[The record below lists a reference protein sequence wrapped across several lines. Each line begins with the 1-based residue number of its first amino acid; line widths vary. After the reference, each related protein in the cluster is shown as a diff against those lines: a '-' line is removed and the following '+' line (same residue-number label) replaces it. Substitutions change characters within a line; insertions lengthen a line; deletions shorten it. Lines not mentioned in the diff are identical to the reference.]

1 MNAQIAAIL
10 AIDGIASGAIYV
22 LIAIGLVLVFLV
34 TRVLYVPFGDIAAF
48 TVLTLAALETGQVPG
63 TIWLVGVLA
72 VLASAIEAVSLLRA
86 RRAALIPRALL
97 FYLLLPLIPA
107 AVAWFVAPLGLGMPA
122 RILLALLLILPIAP
136 LLDRIVFRPIADASV
151 LLLLIVAL
159 ALHFALAGFGLLFF
173 GPEGVR
179 TQPLADA
186 RFEFFGVILSLQ
198 TRARRRRRGRVQRA
212 VVSVLRIHHG
222 RQGAARDVGQ
232 SHGRAPGRAS
242 GPRVPARSPICW
254 PHCWPASPACLIG
267 AGSDDLLRLR
277 LPDRAQGLCRLDLR
291 RARELSDDGARRG
304 LGWSPG
310 KLCLVLEQRLQG
322 GHRLFDP
329 ASRSCCGAPTRSA
342 ETEEEAEE

>member
-63 TIWLVGVLA
+63 TIWLVGILA
-72 VLASAIEAVSLLRA
+72 ILASAIEAVSLLRA
-86 RRAALIPRALL
+86 RRAARIPNALL
-97 FYLLLPLIPA
+97 FYLLLPFIP
-107 AVAWFVAPLGLGMPA
+107 VVLAWVLAPLGLGMPA
-122 RILLALLLILPIAP
+122 RIGLTLLLILPIAP

-198 TRARRRRRGRVQRA
+198 TVL
-212 VVSVLRIHHG
+212 VVSAAIVFSGLLFLFFEFTIAGKALRATSVN
-222 RQGAARDVGQ
+222 RTGARLVGI
-232 SHGRAPGRAS
+232 R
-242 GPRVPARSPICW
+242 PARAATIAYLL
-254 PHCWPASPACLIG
+254 ASLLAGVSGVLIG
-267 AGSDDLLRLR
+267 PVATIFYDSGFLIGLKAFVGSIFGVLASYPMTALGAVLVGLLESF
-277 LPDRAQGLCRLDLR
+277 A
-291 RARELSDDGARRG
+291 SF
-304 LGWSPG
+304 WSSAFKEVIVFSILIPI
-310 KLCLVLEQRLQG
+310 LLW
-322 GHRLFDP
+322 
-329 ASRSCCGAPTRSA
+329 RSYAVG